1 MYDRSDPRSTL
12 ASEAAA
18 APARMHEHFF
28 GSELALFY
36 ATPPQQSD
44 MNGRTWIS
52 RGQNF
57 VVAYSDAKQGGV
69 FARQAQPDEYAVIV
83 PDAGAGVEIT
93 TGVGVTV
100 VPGYSVAFVPPGA
113 SSIRM
118 LGDGPLVRLFTPKSA
133 DMADAASNADAFR
146 GPHPNV
152 PPFQPWPEPPGGFKV
167 RWYTLDVPEDPSRF
181 GRIYRCTTFM
191 INYLTPRVGP
201 RARDKVSPHHHD
213 DFEQCS
219 LALSGAFTH
228 HLRWPWTTNMN
239 VWREDEHL
247 FCKSPSVCVIP
258 PPSIHTTTA
267 EGEGVNQL
275 VDIFS
280 PPRLD
285 FSMKPGWVLNEADY
299 PMPGAARG

>member
-1 MYDRSDPRSTL
+1 MYDQSDPRASL
-12 ASEAAA
+12 AQAAKPKA
-18 APARMHEHFF
+18 GHVHNSYF
-28 GSELALFY
+28 GSQLSLYYGTE
-36 ATPPQQSD
+36 PQVSD
-44 MNGRTWIS
+44 ESGRTWIS

-57 VVAYSDAKQGGV
+57 VIAYADGKQGGTFV
-69 FARQAQPDEYAVIV
+69 RSVQPDEYALII
-83 PDAGAGVEIT
+83 PDRETSVEIT
-93 TGVGVTV
+93 TADGTTT
-100 VPGYSVAFVPPGA
+100 VPGYSVAFVPPGE

-118 LGDGPLVRLFTPKSA
+118 LTAGSIVRLFTPKST
-133 DMADAASNADAFR
+133 DMAGAASNADAFS

-152 PPFQPWPEPPGGFKV
+152 PPFEAWPEPPGGLKL

-201 RARDKVSPHHHD
+201 RERDKVSPHHHD

-219 LALSGAFTH
+219 LALTGTFTH

-247 FCKSPSVCVIP
+247 YCESPSVCVIP

-267 EGEGVNQL
+267 ESASVNQL
-275 VDIFS
+275 VDIFA
-280 PPRLD
+280 PPRMD
-285 FSMKPGWVLNEADY
+285 FSLKPGWVLNEDDY
-299 PMPGAARG
+299 PMPKA

>member
-1 MYDRSDPRSTL
+1 MYDQSDPRSTL
-12 ASEAAA
+12 AGSPKP
-18 APARMHEHFF
+18 APARTHESFF

-36 ATPPQQSD
+36 ETAPQQD
-44 MNGRTWIS
+44 GANGRTWIS

-57 VVAYSDAKQGGV
+57 VVAYSEAREGAV
-69 FARQAQPDEYAVIV
+69 FVRSDQPDEYAIIV
-83 PDAGAGVEIT
+83 PDAETSVEIT
-93 TGVGVTV
+93 TAEGTTI
-100 VPGYSVAFVPPGA
+100 VPGYSVAFVPPGE

-118 LGDGPLVRLFTPKSA
+118 LTGGTLVRLFTPKSK
-133 DMADAASNADAFR
+133 DMADAASNAAAFN

-152 PPFQPWPEPPGGFKV
+152 PPFQPWPDPPGGFKV

-219 LALSGAFTH
+219 LALTGAFTH

-247 FCKSPSVCVIP
+247 FCESPSICVIP

-267 EGEGVNQL
+267 EGQGVNQL
-275 VDIFS
+275 VDIFA
-280 PPRLD
+280 PPRMD

-299 PMPGAARG
+299 PMPGN